1 MSEFTASNGITVAN
15 HGGNWDRTTIHFEGE
30 LLGLPPATAYRRDM
44 TFNDRDFEALRE
56 FFQKEN
62 DDRFDRWRWPANPE
76 YVVYAWT
83 ADAAREA
90 RGVTVLSESIPRGYT
105 VWEDNVDTLYG
116 TSENEEA
123 RAMARKAARAYF
135 DAHPEPKPWHDAK
148 PGDVWILSHDG
159 GDEYPF
165 GVGDGAYAGDFVY
178 AGGESYFRITDPKI
192 TAGRRIW
199 PEVAS

>member
-1 MSEFTASNGITVAN
+1 MSEFTASNGIKLRQSIN
-15 HGGNWDRTTIHFEGE
+15 GGLNIENATEGWTTICGIDVV
-30 LLGLPPATAYRRDM
+30 T
-44 TFNDRDFEALRE
+44 ALRE

-83 ADAAREA
+83 ADPARTA
-90 RGVTVLSESIPRGYT
+90 RGVTVLSESIPHGYT
-105 VWEDNVDTLYG
+105 VWEDNIDTLYG

-123 RAMARKAARAYF
+123 RALARKAARAWF
-135 DAHPEPKPWHDAK
+135 DAHPEPKPWHDAECGEVWRLTIDGVEYAATREYG
-148 PGDVWILSHDG
+148 PGFRLSNSNEIFPR
-159 GDEYPF
+159 DE
-165 GVGDGAYAGDFVY
+165 
-178 AGGESYFRITDPKI
+178 RI

>member
-1 MSEFTASNGITVAN
+1 MSEFTASNGYTVAPDQD
-15 HGGNWDRTTIHFEGE
+15 GDYSI
-30 LLGLPPATAYRRDM
+30 RDPRGRNTLDHCEWLDEADM
-44 TFNDRDFEALRE
+44 CALRE

-83 ADAAREA
+83 ADPAREA

-135 DAHPEPKPWHDAK
+135 DAHLEQKPAWHDAK
-148 PGDVWILSHDG
+148 PGEVWILSHDG